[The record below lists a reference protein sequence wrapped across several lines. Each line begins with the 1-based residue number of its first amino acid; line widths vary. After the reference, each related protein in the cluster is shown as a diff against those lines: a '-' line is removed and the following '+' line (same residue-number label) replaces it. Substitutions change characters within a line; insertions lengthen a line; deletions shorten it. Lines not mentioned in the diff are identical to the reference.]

1 VTEDFY
7 AWVVED
13 PETGLRGVGFVETA
27 NSMGIPLA
35 MPTRARTEAM
45 RPQAEYLA
53 KASGRKVTLA
63 RFVHG
68 EDLLSIEP
76 QDQE

>member
-1 VTEDFY
+1 MATDDFF
-7 AWVVED
+7 AWVVEAD
-13 PETGLRGVGFVETA
+13 DGTHGVGFVETA

-35 MPTRARTEAM
+35 QEGRARTEAL

-53 KASGRKVTLA
+53 RATGRKVTLA
-63 RFVHG
+63 RFVHA

-76 QDQE
+76 QE